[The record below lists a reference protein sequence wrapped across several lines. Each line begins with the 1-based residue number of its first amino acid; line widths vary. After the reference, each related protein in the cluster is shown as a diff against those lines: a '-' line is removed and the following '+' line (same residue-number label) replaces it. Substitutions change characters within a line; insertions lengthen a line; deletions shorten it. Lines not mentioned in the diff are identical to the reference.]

1 MMKLAILGAENS
13 HAWFFAQAVAPK
25 EGKGLFDDIELLGV
39 YADETTEEGQIGIK
53 KVKEMSSCT
62 TFAKHYNDFVDEAD
76 VVMVTARH
84 GANHLK
90 FAKEYIKKG
99 IPVWVDKPITCS
111 VEDVKEMISLAKENN
126 TFLIG
131 GSGLPY
137 IDQMKKLAAVAK
149 ENMET
154 LSGGHVTAPVKM
166 ENPYG
171 NFWFY
176 TQHLVQMIT
185 SVFGYEIKSV
195 CAHKTSKGVQ
205 AVYHYDNFD
214 VSAFFGSGYS
224 VTIYKDEYS
233 LVSEEVDLGDDF
245 YTVEIKAFYKNLKNG
260 KSDYT
265 DREFTMPVYVLDATI
280 RSFEENKEIVI
291 ENPYK

>member
-1 MMKLAILGAENS
+1 MTKLAILGAENS
-13 HAWFFAQAVAPK
+13 HAWFFSQAIAPK

-39 YADETTEEGQIGIK
+39 YADENTEEGQFGIEK
-53 KVKEMSSCT
+53 MKEMSACT
-62 TFAKHYNDFVDEAD
+62 TFAKHYNDFLDDAD
-76 VVMVTARH
+76 VIMVTARH

-111 VEDVKEMISLAKENN
+111 VDDLNEMMSLAKEHNCML
-126 TFLIG
+126 FG

-137 IDQMKKLAAVAK
+137 TDGIKKLASFAK
-149 ENMET
+149 ENMAE
-154 LSGGHVTAPVKM
+154 LKGGHVTAPVNM

-171 NFWFY
+171 DFWFY

-185 SVFGYEIKSV
+185 SVFGYEVKSV
-195 CAHKTSKGVQ
+195 SAQKCVNGVN
-205 AVYHYDNFD
+205 AVYHYDNYD
-214 VSAFFGSGYS
+214 VSAFYGSGYS
-224 VTIYKDEYS
+224 VTIYKNGFE
-233 LVSEEVDLGDDF
+233 LVCEEVVLGDDF
-245 YTVEIKAFYKNLKNG
+245 YTKEIMAFYQNLKNK

-265 DREFTMPVYVLDATI
+265 DREFTMPVYLLDATI
-280 RSFEENKEIVI
+280 RAFENNEEIKI